1 MRLFIIFSTKTSE
14 MCYVG
19 QSSMSVVVASVLF
32 ATLQSFLPP
41 ANASSRLVH
50 IHIIN
55 LVAAKSSKIN
65 LSHTVLQEKQ
75 HL

>member
-1 MRLFIIFSTKTSE
+1 
-14 MCYVG
+14 
-19 QSSMSVVVASVLF
+19 MSVVVASVLF

-41 ANASSRLVH
+41 ANSSSRLVH

-55 LVAAKSSKIN
+55 LVVPKSSKIN